1 MERETRIRPGWRRS
15 IPVIVLVLFALYMG
29 WVWLLAEYGQQQ
41 GRVLATLTSVAIS
54 VIALLVWAL
63 CFAPLGRRARLGLLA
78 AVLGIGAGAW
88 GLLEVRGVSGNFVP
102 ILGLRFFSGGGAAE
116 APEIAALPDSF
127 DSEAHWPQCAKVI
140 GDIRDQSNCGCCWA
154 FAAAEAASDR
164 LCIAS
169 NASVALPLSAAAMA
183 VAAAIAVAAGFQTF
197 SVGLR
202 WWISDRW
209 PNTNMFEAVT
219 TASWFGVACA
229 VLLELAWLRRTSFRG
244 LLPLGSAATAASGP
258 ILAIPGLARIWVWV
272 RYSR

>member
-116 APEIAALPDSF
+116 APEIAALPAPPPSAPSVWRD
-127 DSEAHWPQCAKVI
+127 WPRFL
-140 GDIRDQSNCGCCWA
+140 GP
-154 FAAAEAASDR
+154 ESDAQ
-164 LCIAS
+164 L
-169 NASVALPLSAAAMA
+169 
-183 VAAAIAVAAGFQTF
+183 
-197 SVGLR
+197 
-202 WWISDRW
+202 
-209 PNTNMFEAVT
+209 E
-219 TASWFGVACA
+219 GV
-229 VLLELAWLRRTSFRG
+229 
-244 LLPLGSAATAASGP
+244 
-258 ILAIPGLARIWVWV
+258 GLARDWQAQPPLEIWRRRVGPAWSGFAIAGPRALTQEQRNDEELV
-272 RYSR
+272 CADLTAR